1 MKEYCGS
8 EMDIHIQ
15 NKPKIDNNN
24 IHFLFVFISS
34 AIFIESYQK
43 CHAVMSVSDSD
54 DLKPTNIDTNK

>member
-1 MKEYCGS
+1 
-8 EMDIHIQ
+8 MDIHIQ

-24 IHFLFVFISS
+24 IHFMFVFISS